1 MVMLLGMGAPGLI
14 NIADA
19 CRLEEAGVLHGS
31 FKCGKCGRYYCWDH
45 SNADQTCQCGEQNWL
60 ERQYLDPG
68 FEQRLGGIA
77 PGVPAQGSGTPYSPL
92 ARIKYPG
99 LVLAAGLLFYAISA
113 IGLLTGG
120 ISPNPEAKTLWY
132 VMSLLPALA
141 ILFAGLR
148 LRLSAIVA
156 GLLALAGPAVLTWAF
171 WCW

>member
-1 MVMLLGMGAPGLI
+1 
-14 NIADA
+14 
-19 CRLEEAGVLHGS
+19 
-31 FKCGKCGRYYCWDH
+31 
-45 SNADQTCQCGEQNWL
+45 
-60 ERQYLDPG
+60 LDPG